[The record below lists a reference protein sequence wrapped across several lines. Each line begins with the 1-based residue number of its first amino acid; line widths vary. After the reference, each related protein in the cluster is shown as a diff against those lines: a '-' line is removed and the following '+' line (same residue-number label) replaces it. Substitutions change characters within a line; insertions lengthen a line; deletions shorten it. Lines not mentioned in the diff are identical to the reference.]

1 MKIDF
6 HTHVFSP
13 DIINNREKY
22 LLKDPLFAELYSN
35 PKARLVTADELISSM
50 DEQGIEKSVIL
61 NINWQDMEL
70 CLNTNDYIID
80 AISRYPGRLIGFCMV
95 RLDDP
100 DRACKEL
107 ERCIKAGI
115 KGVGEL
121 RPEET
126 ILNNLDRADNVIRYI
141 IQNNLVVLTHTS
153 EPAGHLYPGKGNNT
167 PELIYPLIVKYPQLN
182 LVCAH
187 WGGGLPFYALM
198 PEVKKNLRNVYFDT
212 ATSPFL
218 YSPDI
223 YKIVTL
229 LLDPSTILFGSDYPL
244 LKPIRIIR
252 EIQSSGIPEEIIN
265 NILGA
270 NARRLLKLDL

>member
-61 NINWQDMEL
+61 NINWYNMEL
-70 CLNTNDYIID
+70 CIKANDYIIESV
-80 AISRYPGRLIGFCMV
+80 SRYPERLIGFCMV

-100 DRACKEL
+100 DGACKEL
-107 ERCIKAGI
+107 ERCIGAGI

-121 RPEET
+121 RPEEA
-126 ILNNLDRADNVIRYI
+126 ILKNLDRADKVIRYI
-141 IQNNLVVLTHTS
+141 IQNNLILLTHTS
-153 EPAGHLYPGKGNNT
+153 EPAGHFYPGKGNNT
-167 PELIYPLIVKYPQLN
+167 PELIYPLIARYPQLN

-198 PEVKKNLRNVYFDT
+198 PEVKKNLCNVYFDT
-212 ATSPFL
+212 AASPFL
-218 YSPDI
+218 YSPDV
-223 YKIVTL
+223 YKIVTQL
-229 LLDPSTILFGSDYPL
+229 VDPGTILFGSDYPL
-244 LKPIRIIR
+244 LKPVRLIR
-252 EIQSSGIPEEIIN
+252 EIQTSGISDEIVKK
-265 NILGA
+265 ILGE
-270 NARRLLKLDL
+270 NACRLLKLN